1 MLKPASYSYEEVF
14 SALLDSVNAAL
25 KCGAIQ
31 ESLEALYAGLR
42 GVRELSS
49 DEEWH
54 AFVQSVCLTHPVR
67 VAAHDDPLTWRAFH
81 KPRGYA
87 GDAIALDM
95 IYYPDRVDLSNVSV
109 LGHHVFKF
117 TVERPTAKA
126 VRNRRK
132 ILAKLVDD
140 VAANVDQPKVLSV
153 ACGHLREV
161 ELSEAVTDG
170 LLREYVGLD
179 QDLESL
185 DVVKDDYEYLDVD
198 TCHASVKDLIIGK
211 VRFEDFDLIYAAGL
225 LDYLNQKA
233 AQKLTTRLFGMLR
246 SGGTLLTANVLPGS
260 PDTGYMES
268 YGGWKLI
275 SRDESAMLNLLAEIS
290 TRHIDTTQ
298 LFTEEEG
305 IILFSQIV
313 KQ

>member
-1 MLKPASYSYEEVF
+1 MLKPTTYSSEESF
-14 SALLDSVNAAL
+14 SALLDSVHAAL
-25 KCGAIQ
+25 KSGAIQ
-31 ESLEALYAGLR
+31 ESLEALYGGLR
-42 GVRELSS
+42 NVRESS
-49 DEEWH
+49 SEEEWH
-54 AFVQSVCLTHPVR
+54 AFVKSVCLTHPVR
-67 VAAHDDPLTWRAFH
+67 GAAHDDPLTWRAFH

-87 GDAIALDM
+87 GDAVALDM
-95 IYYPDRVDLSNVSV
+95 IYYPEHVDLSNVSV
-109 LGHHVFKF
+109 LGRHIFKF
-117 TVERPTAKA
+117 TVERPAAKA

-132 ILAKLVDD
+132 ILAKLVDE
-140 VAANVDQPKVLSV
+140 VAAKIDQPRALSV

-161 ELSEAVTDG
+161 ELSEAVTNG

-185 DVVKDDYEYLDVD
+185 DVVKENYQYLGVD

-225 LDYLNQKA
+225 FDYLNQKA
-233 AQKLTTRLFGMLR
+233 AQKLTTRLFDILR
-246 SGGTLLTANVLPGS
+246 SGGTLLIANFLPGC
-260 PDTGYMES
+260 PDAGYMES
-268 YGGWKLI
+268 YGEWKLI

-290 TRHIDTTQ
+290 TRQIDTTH

-305 IILFSQIV
+305 MILFSQIE